1 MFNHHISH
9 LESTAIVLHN
19 SIRLLQLAL
28 KNDVVAEKWENA
40 TPDQRSSS
48 RRAVVWR
55 LQNPNAQPN
64 EQHDQWMRDRIANG
78 WVYGEVK
85 DTERKTHPCLVP
97 YDELPE
103 GERLKDELVGVIV
116 DNAYKKVQRRE
127 DIYNTATA
135 ELLNYNEDMTP
146 KVWNRLGSHARL
158 VYAYLHSAINP
169 PAYRADR
176 TVITAR
182 ELHQKWCSLM
192 EENGWR
198 YGVMYHHENLLHTEM
213 VDFDR
218 LTEQEVSKYNDFLT
232 RMAR

>member
-9 LESTAIVLHN
+9 LETTAIVLHN

-28 KNDVVAEKWENA
+28 KNDIVSEKWENA

-55 LQNPNAQPN
+55 LQNPNALPN

-97 YDELPE
+97 YEELPE

-116 DNAYKKVQRRE
+116 DNAYKK
-127 DIYNTATA
+127 IINPNSYNMATA
-135 ELLNYNEDMTP
+135 ELMYYDEQMSP
-146 KVWNRLGSHARL
+146 ERWNRLGLHAQL

-169 PAYRADR
+169 PHYRSDK
-176 TVITAR
+176 TVITAK
-182 ELHQKWCSLM
+182 ELHLKWCNLM
-192 EENGWR
+192 EESGWT
-198 YGVMYHHENLLHTEM
+198 YGVTHNSEHLKNTLMI
-213 VDFDR
+213 DFDR
-218 LTEQEVSKYNDFLT
+218 LTEKEISRYTDFLAV
-232 RMAR
+232 MAK